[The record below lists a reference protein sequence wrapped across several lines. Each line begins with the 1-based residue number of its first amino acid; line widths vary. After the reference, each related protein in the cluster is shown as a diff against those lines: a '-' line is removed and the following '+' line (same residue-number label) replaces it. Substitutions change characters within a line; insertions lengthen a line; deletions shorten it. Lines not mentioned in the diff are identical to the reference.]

1 MSDNASIEQA
11 LKIALDTLAKTPI
24 NPTAQA
30 LSTDPIPPE
39 HHLELIGN
47 VSNIVDYVS
56 TEVAKH
62 KQLLNILETFNST
75 LSDSHSVLSNKK
87 VATVIDV
94 EKKKWYS
101 MTTAHKIEAIIV
113 AAVVIGAIVGI
124 FKFLF

>member
-75 LSDSHSVLSNKK
+75 LSESHSVLSNKK

-101 MTTAHKIEAIIV
+101 RTTAHKLEAVIV
-113 AAVVIGAIVGI
+113 VVLVAVAVSI
-124 FKFLF
+124 FKFLL

>member
-24 NPTAQA
+24 NPTAKA

-75 LSDSHSVLSNKK
+75 LSESHSVLSNKK

-101 MTTAHKIEAIIV
+101 MTTAHKIEAVIV
-113 AAVVIGAIVGI
+113 VVLVAVAVSI
-124 FKFLF
+124 FKFLL